1 MAFTT
6 VVPKALRSAG
16 VIGPSPWA
24 SVPAGSINVELR
36 ALMNNPDIRDTALE
50 LTYQITGSLDGGVT
64 SYLIGSSVWHG
75 GVLNRDG
82 TFSPPSQEVS
92 TSPMPTHIHVSAVL
106 PRDLNIG
113 LEVEILPEVINS
125 KS

>member
-6 VVPKALRSAG
+6 VVPKQVRQAG
-16 VIGPSPWA
+16 LIGPSPWA

-36 ALMNNPDIRDTALE
+36 ALMNNPDIRDTTLE
-50 LTYQITGSLDGGVT
+50 LTYQITGSLDGGAT

-75 GVLNRDG
+75 GVPNRDG
-82 TFSPPSQEVS
+82 TFSPPRQEVQ
-92 TSPMPTHIHVSAVL
+92 TNPMPTNINVSAVL

-113 LEVEILPEVINS
+113 LEVEIL
-125 KS
+125 